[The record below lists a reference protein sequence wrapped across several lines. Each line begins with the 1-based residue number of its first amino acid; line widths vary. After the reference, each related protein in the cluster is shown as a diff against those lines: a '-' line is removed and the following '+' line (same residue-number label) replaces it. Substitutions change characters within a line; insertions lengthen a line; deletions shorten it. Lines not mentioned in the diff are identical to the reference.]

1 MYHYIFHSLHVSK
14 YSYKFNFTAFMSLE
28 KLNQAQFILSETDQ
42 IALQIMTWP
51 SFVVL
56 LHDLVVLLSG
66 FSRVQVHVLL
76 VLG

>member
-1 MYHYIFHSLHVSK
+1 MPLD
-14 YSYKFNFTAFMSLE
+14 E
-28 KLNQAQFILSETDQ
+28 KQNQAQLLLSKTDQ